1 MKRLL
6 LFFLLITASATA
18 QQAELKLPKGYRLPT
33 HSKTLQEG
41 FYLVVKGEGEDTRY
55 GYADREGKI
64 IIKAQYPYAFPF
76 RNGYAIVA
84 EGPMGGDLKGLI
96 DTTGRLVTPIRWHRM
111 GSVIDGRFVV
121 GEENDLGKRNYYF
134 LNTQGEKLFDRAF
147 DYADDFSEGVAVVG
161 VGSWS
166 RPAIPNNVNLP
177 EGFTLNI
184 QDIVAEFKGLYGL
197 IDTLG
202 REIIAPKYLEIKK
215 MHNGLAIAAIEG
227 KYYPKYGYL
236 NRNGETVIP
245 FDYYQA
251 EKFNDG
257 LAVVCKVVQGELKY
271 GYIDLTGREAIPI
284 RWDYASAH
292 EFGRLWVGL
301 NEGEAMRYMLL
312 DSQGRELL
320 SQWVYALN
328 PSGRYG
334 HASCAIPDGT
344 GELRYGVISSR
355 GKVIIPFEYDQ
366 ITLFTEWDNL
376 SQSYIER
383 GIAYRDNLS
392 IPFSLS
398 R

>member
-6 LFFLLITASATA
+6 LFFLLITLSASA
-18 QQAELKLPKGYRLPT
+18 QQAELKLPNGYRLST
-33 HSKTLQEG
+33 HFKALQEG
-41 FYLVVKGEGEDTRY
+41 FYLVVKGEGENARY

-96 DTTGRLVTPIRWHRM
+96 NTTGDLVTPIRWRDV
-111 GSVIDGRFVV
+111 GQVVDERFVV
-121 GEENDLGKRNYYF
+121 CEEVELGKRSYYY
-134 LNTQGEKLFDRAF
+134 LSTRGEKLFDRAF

-161 VGSWS
+161 VGSWE
-166 RPAIPNNVNLP
+166 RPPIPDNVNLP
-177 EGFTLNI
+177 EGFTLNMRGM
-184 QDIVAEFKGLYGL
+184 AAKFKGLHGL

-202 REIIAPKYLEIKK
+202 REIIAPKYLKIDK
-215 MHNGLAIAAIEG
+215 MHDGLAIAAIEG
-227 KYYPKYGYL
+227 KYSPKYGYL
-236 NRNGETVIP
+236 NREGKPVIP

-251 EKFNDG
+251 ERFNDG

-271 GYIDLTGREAIPI
+271 GYIDLTGREVIPI
-284 RWDYASAH
+284 RWDYASAY
-292 EFGRLWVGL
+292 EFGRLWVGE
-301 NEGEAMRYMLL
+301 NEGEVLRYMLL

-334 HASCAIPDGT
+334 HASCAISDGT
-344 GELRYGVISSR
+344 GTLHFGVISSR

-366 ITLFTEWDNL
+366 ITLYSEWDDA
-376 SQSYIER
+376 SQSYIEC
-383 GIAYRDNLS
+383 GIAYRDGRS
-392 IPFSLS
+392 IPFTLG